1 MHTHLA
7 TSLQTSLK
15 ILPFSAEKYEIRDLV
30 GLFYKSSHKN
40 SKSQDE
46 DWIRSLEMQLE
57 RLKRQLSLHG
67 SLCCTL
73 QSKWSAILNKLIQ
86 AVTQFE
92 VNYKANCPC
101 ASALPS
107 PFIKRLYG
115 IQQNAVLTLLY
126 MEV

>member
-7 TSLQTSLK
+7 TPLHTSLNL
-15 ILPFSAEKYEIRDLV
+15 LPFSGEKYEIRDIV
-30 GLFYKSSHKN
+30 GLFYKSSHNN
-40 SKSQDE
+40 SISQDD

-67 SLCCTL
+67 SLCSTL

-92 VNYKANCPC
+92 VSYKTNCPC
-101 ASALPS
+101 TNNRPS

-126 MEV
+126 IEV